1 MSLENRIKAIEEK
14 IETMDMLTQSLKA
27 ELAKALED
35 IDELSAA
42 YDVKLIR
49 EGLSDLWNVPM
60 FPCFFKKNFF
70 FIIC

>member
-35 IDELSAA
+35 IDELSGA
-42 YDVKLIR
+42 YDVRLLR
-49 EGLSDLWNVPM
+49 EGLSDL
-60 FPCFFKKNFF
+60 
-70 FIIC
+70 

>member
-27 ELAKALED
+27 ELSKSLED

-49 EGLSDLWNVPM
+49 EGLSDL
-60 FPCFFKKNFF
+60 
-70 FIIC
+70 

>member
-14 IETMDMLTQSLKA
+14 IETIDMLTQSLKA

-35 IDELSAA
+35 IDELSEA

-49 EGLSDLWNVPM
+49 EGLSDL
-60 FPCFFKKNFF
+60 
-70 FIIC
+70 

>member
-42 YDVKLIR
+42 YDGKLIR
-49 EGLSDLWNVPM
+49 EGLSDL
-60 FPCFFKKNFF
+60 
-70 FIIC
+70 